1 MVHGSKTQQFLKA
14 LACIQM
20 KVVTKLCHSAV
31 KILSGFTTLHEIGK
45 LLGAKMANVSN
56 SD

>member
-14 LACIQM
+14 LACIQV
-20 KVVTKLCHSAV
+20 KFVTKLCHSAV

-45 LLGAKMANVSN
+45 IAGRK
-56 SD
+56 DD